1 MLVAP
6 TWAANV
12 VDMKLREFT
21 DTQSQAAKLA
31 ALGEFLVGRA
41 DDSASSKKISIN
53 SFINLAKDMG
63 VSLTDSQLRAMIS
76 QPPLSNI
83 ITNVTDN
90 EVMFKGSEQEVGG
103 MSVDQARNTVDSMA
117 KTAMKRGLK
126 R

>member
-1 MLVAP
+1 
-6 TWAANV
+6 
-12 VDMKLREFT
+12 MKLREFT
-21 DTQSQAAKLA
+21 DTKSQAAKLA

-90 EVMFKGSEQEVGG
+90 EVMFKGSEQEVAG

-117 KTAMKRGLK
+117 KTAMKRSLN